1 MKYCSNCGKEIKS
14 KDIYCSN
21 CGKKIEKETKEIQNE
36 ELNNIKINKRD
47 IATQIILTVIT
58 CGLYSLYWIAT
69 ITDDVNSLNDDYST
83 SGITVVLLSILTCG
97 LYLIYWNYDMGRK
110 LYNLGQSHSKDIN
123 DNSIIYMVLSII
135 KADFIS
141 LILMQSD
148 LNKFENQIKQSSIN
162 KYRINITFLFIL

>member
-21 CGKKIEKETKEIQNE
+21 CGKKIEKEAKEVKNE
-36 ELNNIKINKRD
+36 EINNIKINKRD

-69 ITDDVNSLNDDYST
+69 IT
-83 SGITVVLLSILTCG
+83 
-97 LYLIYWNYDMGRK
+97 
-110 LYNLGQSHSKDIN
+110 
-123 DNSIIYMVLSII
+123 VLSII
-135 KADFIS
+135 KADLIS

-148 LNKFENQIKQSSIN
+148 LNKFEN
-162 KYRINITFLFIL
+162 